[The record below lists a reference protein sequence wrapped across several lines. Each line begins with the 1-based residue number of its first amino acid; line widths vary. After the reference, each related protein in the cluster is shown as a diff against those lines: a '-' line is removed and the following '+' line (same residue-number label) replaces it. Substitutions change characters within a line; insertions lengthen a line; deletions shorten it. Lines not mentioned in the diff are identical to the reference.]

1 MECKNCKKLEPFKC
15 GGFPTHDF
23 FMEAHA
29 QIEAMKDTGE
39 LNPLSQYDFQC
50 TACRARW
57 EPALPDNA
65 YRGFLRVV
73 SERAQ
78 RIGAIRRITRQSR
91 PASWARYALK
101 AGRCKPEGKE

>member
-1 MECKNCKKLEPFKC
+1 MLHFVPHTLPKPVNPALSFSVKCKNCKKLEPFKC

-29 QIEAMKDTGE
+29 QIEAMKDTGG

-57 EPALPDNA
+57 ELALPDNA

-78 RIGAIRRITRQSR
+78 RIGAIRRKHKT
-91 PASWARYALK
+91 
-101 AGRCKPEGKE
+101 